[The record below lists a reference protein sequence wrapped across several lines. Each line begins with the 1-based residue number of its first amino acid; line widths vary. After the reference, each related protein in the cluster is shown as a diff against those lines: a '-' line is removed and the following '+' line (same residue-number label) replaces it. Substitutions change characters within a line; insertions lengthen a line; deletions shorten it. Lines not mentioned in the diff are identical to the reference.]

1 MHNQHEFSYWPGA
14 FKFSPLCQE
23 RILYCGQL
31 NVYQQASELLTELAD
46 IQVSDSTIQRMS
58 VHYGALLG
66 ESLYDADQRKAA
78 IEEQAKLA
86 GQDVP
91 SAPDQDVLYCQFDGG
106 FIFSDADWQEVKLG
120 RTFLKSDCQVTD
132 NECRGNNI
140 VKSEY
145 AASLGHFTEFTSKY
159 EVLIQQGR
167 RADRSLVFITDGAI
181 WMRNWMKENYSEAT
195 QILDFFHVCEH
206 LGNFAKDVV
215 SGLRQNYHLWYERQ
229 KEDLKAGKLLTVIE
243 RIEQLPIKSKTAK
256 DKRQQLLKYFRDN
269 AYRMK
274 YDQYRRAGYMI
285 GSGPIEA
292 AHRSVVQKRMKLSG
306 QRWSDQGAQPMLNLR
321 CAFKSGRRIMLR
333 KLINQVA

>member
-1 MHNQHEFSYWPGA
+1 M
-14 FKFSPLCQE
+14 
-23 RILYCGQL
+23 
-31 NVYQQASELLTELAD
+31 
-46 IQVSDSTIQRMS
+46 
-58 VHYGALLG
+58 
-66 ESLYDADQRKAA
+66 
-78 IEEQAKLA
+78 
-86 GQDVP
+86 
-91 SAPDQDVLYCQFDGG
+91 LYCQFDGG

-159 EVLIQQGR
+159 EVLIQEGR

-229 KEDLKAGKLLTVIE
+229 LALSVIQPGRIRIKKIELNFLYASFAYSSAGECLWLAGEIANVI
-243 RIEQLPIKSKTAK
+243 Q
-256 DKRQQLLKYFRDN
+256 
-269 AYRMK
+269 
-274 YDQYRRAGYMI
+274 
-285 GSGPIEA
+285 
-292 AHRSVVQKRMKLSG
+292 
-306 QRWSDQGAQPMLNLR
+306 
-321 CAFKSGRRIMLR
+321 
-333 KLINQVA
+333 